1 MDSCCVSACPGWAEN
16 CACPGQ
22 RGVLVLGS
30 REVEEENFRLLFPST
45 GSSPATLPHLALHY
59 FPIRAPHQGSQTQV
73 QITQGSKLDGSCDK
87 KAEEQMPRSNSDRST
102 RNPRR
107 CKGKNQTF
115 RGACNLRNLGQ
126 ILTSVS
132 RICPESGQQFG
143 NDGKGCHFGQI

>member
-1 MDSCCVSACPGWAEN
+1 MALLDTPGQLLRL
-16 CACPGQ
+16 CLSCPGQ
-22 RGVLVLGS
+22 RAVLVLGS
-30 REVEEENFRLLFPST
+30 RGGGRKLSLVISFHGLLSRHFAPPCTSLFSNQR
-45 GSSPATLPHLALHY
+45 SSPGFSDTSAHH
-59 FPIRAPHQGSQTQV
+59 R
-73 QITQGSKLDGSCDK
+73 GSKLDGSCDK
-87 KAEEQMPRSNSDRST
+87 KAEEQMPRSTSDRST
-102 RNPRR
+102 RNLRR